1 MQPLRAPFAL
11 VRRRRAD
18 RRCLPWLLLML
29 GIGSAS
35 AGNTRVSVASD
46 GSEGNNHAGQ
56 ALISANG
63 RFVAFD
69 SSASNLVGNDTNNA
83 WDVFV
88 HDRQTHQ
95 TTRVS
100 VASDGREANADA
112 RNQSERA
119 PAISADGR
127 FVAFRS
133 AADNLVSGDTNQ
145 SFDVFV
151 HDRQSA
157 QTTRVS
163 VGSGGIEGDDHSSFF
178 SDIAISADGR
188 YVVFESGATNWIAP
202 DTNGNDIYRHDRQ
215 SGQTIRVSQSS
226 AGVQA
231 NQGCLGPAMSA
242 DGRYIAFRS
251 YADNLVSGDVGGLQD
266 VFVHDVQTGTTIRAS
281 VGVGGVEGNDD
292 SSDDVALSGSGRVLA
307 WVSSANNL
315 VANDNNNRADVFVRD
330 LDAGTTTRV
339 SVDSSGVEANDFS
352 SQPALSFDGRYVA
365 FWSQASNLVAGDG
378 NDWDVFVHDRS
389 TGVTRLMSVGVG
401 GAAAGGLVPTLS
413 GDGFWIAF
421 SSDSTNLVASD
432 GNLATD
438 IFVTPGVP
446 QLFGDGF
453 EGP

>member
-1 MQPLRAPFAL
+1 M
-11 VRRRRAD
+11 
-18 RRCLPWLLLML
+18 
-29 GIGSAS
+29 
-35 AGNTRVSVASD
+35 
-46 GSEGNNHAGQ
+46 
-56 ALISANG
+56 SANG

-69 SSASNLVGNDTNNA
+69 SAASNLVVSDLNKS

-100 VASDGREANADA
+100 IASDGREANTDT

-127 FVAFRS
+127 YVAFRS
-133 AADNLVSGDTNQ
+133 SADNLVAADTNK

-151 HDRQSA
+151 HDRQTA

-163 VGSGGIEGDDHSSFF
+163 LGSGGIEGDDHSSFF

-188 YVVFESGATNWIAP
+188 YVAFESGATNWIAP

-215 SGQTIRVSQSS
+215 TGTTLRISESS
-226 AGVQA
+226 TGVQA

-251 YADNLVSGDVGGLQD
+251 YADNLVTGDTNTLQD
-266 VFVHDVQTGTTIRAS
+266 VFVRDVQAGTTIRAS
-281 VGVGGVEGNDD
+281 IGQGGVEGNDD
-292 SSDDVALSGSGRVLA
+292 TTDDVAISGNGRVVA
-307 WVSSANNL
+307 WVSGASNL

-339 SVDSSGVEANDFS
+339 SIDSAGVEANDFTA
-352 SQPALSFDGRYVA
+352 QPALSFDGRFVA
-365 FWSQASNLVAGDG
+365 FWSQASNLVSGDG

-401 GAAAGGLVPTLS
+401 GAGAGGLVPTLS

-421 SSDSTNLVASD
+421 SSDSTNLVGDDS
-432 GNLATD
+432 NLATD
-438 IFVTPGVP
+438 VFVTPGVP
-446 QLFGDGF
+446 QLFSDGF

>member
-1 MQPLRAPFAL
+1 MPA
-11 VRRRRAD
+11 
-18 RRCLPWLLLML
+18 LLLAA
-29 GIGSAS
+29 GATS
-35 AGNTRVSVASD
+35 AGNVRVSVGSD
-46 GSEGNNHAGQ
+46 GSEGNDQSGQ
-56 ALISANG
+56 SAISANG
-63 RFVAFD
+63 RYVAFD
-69 SSASNLVGNDTNNA
+69 SAASNLVATDLNNA

-88 HDRQTHQ
+88 HDRQTHL

-100 VASDGREANADA
+100 VASDGREANADVH
-112 RNQSERA
+112 NQSERP

-127 FVAFRS
+127 YVAFRS
-133 AADNLVSGDTNQ
+133 AADNLVASDTNK

-163 VGSGGIEGDDHSSFF
+163 VGSGGVEGDDHSSFF
-178 SDIAISADGR
+178 SDIAISSDGR
-188 YVVFESGATNWIAP
+188 YVAFESGATNWIAP

-215 SGQTIRVSQSS
+215 SGQTIRISQSS

-251 YADNLVSGDVGGLQD
+251 YADNLVSGDAGGLQD

-292 SSDDVALSGSGRVLA
+292 TNDDVAISGNGRVVA
-307 WVSSANNL
+307 WVSGANNL

-339 SVDSSGVEANDFS
+339 SVASSGVEANDFS
-352 SQPALSFDGRYVA
+352 AQPALSFDGRYVA

-378 NDWDVFVHDRS
+378 NDWDEFVHDRA
-389 TGVTRLMSVGVG
+389 TGVTRLMSLGVG

-421 SSDSTNLVASD
+421 SSDSTTLVANDS
-432 GNLATD
+432 NLATD
-438 IFVTPGVP
+438 IFVAPGVP
-446 QLFGDGF
+446 QLFYDGF
-453 EGP
+453 EGL